1 MGAEGEGEE
10 ISWVRQKGIGTQELY
25 ESSMGSDFAAAAAA
39 ADAVAYAAVASMAAG
54 VDGEEEK
61 MEEVEEE
68 HCPLEIWECGQGV
81 QALVLLLV

>member
-1 MGAEGEGEE
+1 M
-10 ISWVRQKGIGTQELY
+10 RQKGIGTQELY
-25 ESSMGSDFAAAAAA
+25 ESSMGSDFAAAADAA
-39 ADAVAYAAVASMAAG
+39 AEAVAYAAVASMAAG